1 MGKFKPFFK
10 KPSSART
17 SAKNST
23 SSGMDMGP
31 PTLLRIPP
39 ADTQENSLSGVQYV
53 QTRTVELNQA
63 VLTQHRIIAG
73 NKREPVSRLFD
84 LLRTQVLQKMES
96 NGWRTLAIVSP
107 TPEAG
112 KTFVAINLSISIA
125 QQAHKSALLVDLDL
139 RRPKVATYLGLPVSK
154 SLRDYL
160 DGTASLA
167 QILVNPS
174 IPRLVI
180 APLLKAIANSAE
192 VLSSKRIQLLLSDLR
207 DRYESR
213 IVVLDMPSILVAD
226 DAMVILPHVD
236 CVLLVL
242 GDGRHS
248 EAEIEET
255 LRLIPNKN
263 ILGTVLNRV
272 DAPVSNHYYDY

>member
-1 MGKFKPFFK
+1 MEKFKRLFK
-10 KPSSART
+10 KNR
-17 SAKNST
+17 ST
-23 SSGMDMGP
+23 KKPVHTAIEPGQES

-39 ADTQENSLSGVQYV
+39 ADTQESSLNNVQYV
-53 QTRTVELNQA
+53 QTRTVELDKALLERN
-63 VLTQHRIIAG
+63 RIVAG

-84 LLRTQVLQKMES
+84 LLRTQVLQKMEAH
-96 NGWRTLAIVSP
+96 GWRTIAIISP

-112 KTFVAINLSISIA
+112 KTFVAINLALSIA
-125 QQAHKSALLVDLDL
+125 HQANKSALLVDLDL
-139 RRPKVATYLGLPVSK
+139 RRPKIASYLGLPVSK

-167 QILVNPS
+167 QVLVNPS
-174 IPRLVI
+174 VPRLVI
-180 APLLKAIANSAE
+180 APLLKPIANSSE
-192 VLSSKRIQLLLSDLR
+192 VLSSKRIQLLLDDLR

-213 IVVLDMPSILVAD
+213 IVVLDMPPILVAD
-226 DAMVILPHVD
+226 DALVILPHVD

-255 LRLIPNKN
+255 MRLIPNKN
-263 ILGTVLNRV
+263 ILGTVLNRADMTV
-272 DAPVSNHYYDY
+272 PLHYYDY